1 VSAAAADPRGAGH
14 PGRPRRWQ
22 RAHRRLRHSIKARLV
37 LLFVLVGLGTAVI
50 FLFGTQRAVQ
60 GGWQAFARPLLADYV
75 DRLAAEVGDPPSA
88 ERARALA
95 ERLPLRVRIEG
106 PAVRFDTHPEEA
118 ARDAARKE
126 GRRWANGERP
136 FDAEGW
142 GLIRTTADGHR
153 LQFSLARPA
162 ESWRARGIGWIT
174 LGALLVLTLAAY
186 AAVRRL
192 LRPLEDITVAVER
205 YGRGEFAQPIAVR
218 RPDELGDLG
227 TRINAMAASLHGM
240 LEAKRALLL
249 AISHELRSPLTRA
262 RLNAELL
269 GESAER
275 TALLRDLGEMRELV
289 TSLLESE
296 RLGEGHAALQR
307 ERTDLVALVRELRAQ
322 AFADL
327 DLRLD
332 LDERLGPVDVD
343 PMRVRLLLR
352 NLVDNARRHG
362 GGAAAP
368 VLFLRREEDDD
379 GAGGAPGT
387 LAPATWALGVRDH
400 GPGVADDQLGR
411 LGEAFHRPDSARTR
425 SAGGVGLGLHL
436 CRLIARAH
444 GGELRLRQARPGL
457 EAAMV
462 WAPDVATAAAAGAG
476 TATGTAAA
484 A

>member
-1 VSAAAADPRGAGH
+1 MNDAAASPRPASH
-14 PGRPRRWQ
+14 EGRPRRWH
-22 RAHRRLRHSIKARLV
+22 RAHRRLRHSIKGRLV
-37 LLFVLVGLGTAVI
+37 LLFVFVGLCTAVI
-50 FLFGTQRAVQ
+50 FLYGTQRAVQ

-75 DRLAAEVGDPPSA
+75 DRLAAEVGSPPST

-106 PAVRFDTHPEEA
+106 PALRFDTHPQDAEHEESRRA
-118 ARDAARKE
+118 WRRRPDAE
-126 GRRWANGERP
+126 SS

-142 GLIRTTADGHR
+142 GLVRQTADGHR
-153 LQFSLARPA
+153 ISFGLARPA
-162 ESWRARGIGWIT
+162 DSWRARGFGWIT
-174 LGALLVLTLAAY
+174 LAALLALTLAAY

-205 YGRGEFAQPIAVR
+205 YGRGEFGQPIAVR
-218 RPDELGDLG
+218 RQDELGDLG

-269 GESAER
+269 GDSAER
-275 TALLRDLGEMRELV
+275 TALLRDLGEMRELI

-307 ERTDLVALVRELRAQ
+307 EPTDLAALARELRTQ

-327 DLRLD
+327 DLQLD
-332 LDERLGPVDVD
+332 LDERLGPVLVD
-343 PMRVRLLLR
+343 PMRLRLLLR

-362 GGAAAP
+362 GDAAAP
-368 VLFLRREEDDD
+368 VLFLRREDGD
-379 GAGGAPGT
+379 GAVGAASASGAAPG
-387 LAPATWALGVRDH
+387 TWALGVRDH
-400 GPGVADDQLGR
+400 GPGVSDDQIGR

-444 GGELRLRQARPGL
+444 GGDLRLRHAGPGL

-462 WAPDVATAAAAGAG
+462 WTPAAAGGGAHG
-476 TATGTAAA
+476 A
-484 A
+484 